1 MVKEKETDSN
11 DAFPKIHNEDL
22 NASEVPCS
30 IANPLNSLMQTISEQ
45 AGPGLFL
52 DICAGAN
59 RPLSLAIMQ
68 AGGNVCTFDILVHRE
83 DNLLSD
89 ECYEALLRLSCS
101 RQVRYGCG
109 SPLCCEYSRL
119 KLRPGFLRP
128 CGP

>member
-101 RQVRYGCG
+101 RQVRYGCC